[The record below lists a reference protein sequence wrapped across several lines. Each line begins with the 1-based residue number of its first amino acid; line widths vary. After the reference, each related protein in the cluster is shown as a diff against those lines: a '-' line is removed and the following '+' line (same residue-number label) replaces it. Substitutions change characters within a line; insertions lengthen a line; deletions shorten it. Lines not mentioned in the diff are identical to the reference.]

1 MRKLRLREVTSLLQY
16 HTVII
21 LGGSEGITITFS
33 KTIINFQ
40 RVTNAPRIIRSGISL
55 KLKYF
60 TENCFLWRFFHN
72 SYTEFMIL

>member
-21 LGGSEGITITFS
+21 LEGSEGVTITFS

-40 RVTNAPRIIRSGISL
+40 RVTDASRIIRSGISL

-60 TENCFLWRFFHN
+60 TENYFLWQFF
-72 SYTEFMIL
+72 S

>member
-60 TENCFLWRFFHN
+60 VFFKKIVFYGDFFTTVTQN
-72 SYTEFMIL
+72 L